1 MSGDKHP
8 SIFFVPN
15 GGYCLYNLHIKGCI
29 LSHSLGVYLNYTR
42 SEKFFCFFFF
52 ILNAL
57 KLKRI
62 LSSVTVSTM
71 YGILQ
76 NLSNGTLHVCG
87 VPESIVVILRNM

>member
-1 MSGDKHP
+1 MRN
-8 SIFFVPN
+8 FFV
-15 GGYCLYNLHIKGCI
+15 
-29 LSHSLGVYLNYTR
+29 S
-42 SEKFFCFFFF
+42 FFF

-87 VPESIVVILRNM
+87 VPESMLLLFYEICSLHTEMKGLSFS